1 MIDVKQNIDNSNKH
15 WPQTEMK
22 KDFSLE
28 RELDK
33 LHKFYGKIVE
43 HCEMYHREV
52 KSLTARLD
60 ESWSMVKSSN
70 DTILKLQEEVKALQA
85 KMEEN
90 SNDFKNLPQ

>member
-1 MIDVKQNIDNSNKH
+1 MSDTINNPNTNFSK
-15 WPQTEMK
+15 TEMK
-22 KDFSLE
+22 KDSPFGL
-28 RELDK
+28 ELDR

-43 HCEMYHREV
+43 HCEMYHKEV

-85 KMEEN
+85 KMDAN
-90 SNDFKNLPQ
+90 SNDLKNLPQ

>member
-1 MIDVKQNIDNSNKH
+1 MSDTINNSNTNFTK
-15 WPQTEMK
+15 TKMK
-22 KDFSLE
+22 EDSPFGF
-28 RELDK
+28 ELDR

-43 HCEMYHREV
+43 HCEMYHQEV
-52 KSLTARLD
+52 KSLTTRLD

-85 KMEEN
+85 KMDAN

>member
-1 MIDVKQNIDNSNKH
+1 MIDVKQNTDNSNKH
-15 WPQTEMK
+15 EPQTEMK

-90 SNDFKNLPQ
+90 SNDFKNLP

>member
-1 MIDVKQNIDNSNKH
+1 MSDTINNSNKH

-43 HCEMYHREV
+43 HCEMYHKEV

-70 DTILKLQEEVKALQA
+70 DTILKLQEEVKALQV
-85 KMEEN
+85 KMDEH
-90 SNDFKNLPQ
+90 SNDFKSLPQ

>member
-1 MIDVKQNIDNSNKH
+1 MSDTTNNPNTNFTKTK
-15 WPQTEMK
+15 MK
-22 KDFSLE
+22 KDSPFGL
-28 RELDK
+28 ELDR

-43 HCEMYHREV
+43 HCEMYHQEV

-85 KMEEN
+85 KMEAN

>member
-1 MIDVKQNIDNSNKH
+1 MSDTINNSNKH

-43 HCEMYHREV
+43 HCEMYHKEV

-85 KMEEN
+85 KMDAH
-90 SNDFKNLPQ
+90 SNDFKSLPQ

>member
-1 MIDVKQNIDNSNKH
+1 MIDVNKNIDNSNKH
-15 WPQTEMK
+15 WPQTKMK
-22 KDFSLE
+22 EDFSLA

-43 HCEMYHREV
+43 HCEMYHKEV

-70 DTILKLQEEVKALQA
+70 DTILKLQEEVKALQV
-85 KMEEN
+85 KMDEH
-90 SNDFKNLPQ
+90 SNDFKSLPQ

>member
-1 MIDVKQNIDNSNKH
+1 VSDTINNPNTNFTK
-15 WPQTEMK
+15 TEMK
-22 KDFSLE
+22 KDSPFGL
-28 RELDK
+28 ELDR

-43 HCEMYHREV
+43 HCEMYHQEV
-52 KSLTARLD
+52 KSLTSRLD

-85 KMEEN
+85 KMDAN

>member
-1 MIDVKQNIDNSNKH
+1 MSDTTNNPNTNFTK
-15 WPQTEMK
+15 TEMK
-22 KDFSLE
+22 KDSPFGL
-28 RELDK
+28 ELDR

-43 HCEMYHREV
+43 HCEMYHKEV

-85 KMEEN
+85 KMDAN